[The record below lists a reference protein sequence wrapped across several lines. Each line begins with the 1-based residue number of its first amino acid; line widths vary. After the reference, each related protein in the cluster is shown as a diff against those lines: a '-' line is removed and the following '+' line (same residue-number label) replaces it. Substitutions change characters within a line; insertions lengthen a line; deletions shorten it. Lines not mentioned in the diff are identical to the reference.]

1 MVWELTRGCGHAP
14 IGFDDRCYIRV
25 RSRIGQNY
33 AHIYM
38 RGFASSR
45 LDYRRMVARVRF
57 AEAPPSVDERA
68 LFSAFTAS
76 VVFGILGYV
85 FSHFPKQSL
94 PTDIPLVFLTLPG
107 LAAAWFGFSSDAD
120 TVLRS
125 SLAARI
131 SLIVTTFLSIV
142 AVSCY
147 VLQTFLHWT
156 AGPKWEFL
164 GIDRYLWLMLF
175 GLSLSTWPL
184 LDIRP

>member
-1 MVWELTRGCGHAP
+1 MHATDTPGSLSASRRGGPGPKRSGGQGRAMSELKR
-14 IGFDDRCYIRV
+14 
-25 RSRIGQNY
+25 
-33 AHIYM
+33 
-38 RGFASSR
+38 
-45 LDYRRMVARVRF
+45 YR
-57 AEAPPSVDERA
+57 
-68 LFSAFTAS
+68 S
-76 VVFGILGYV
+76 VVAD
-85 FSHFPKQSL
+85 SHFPKQSL

-131 SLIVTTFLSIV
+131 SLILTTFLSIV

-147 VLQTFLHWT
+147 VLQTFLHWA

-175 GLSLSTWPL
+175 GLSLVNLAIIGYKAVSKMLLFVWLSTKSDAAPN
-184 LDIRP
+184 DIAVADTFNKTENTHEILAS